1 MKYKKKIALLKA
13 NKNKNKSF
21 IINNESTYNRLYNA
35 FIKKSANLNELSQR
49 IFLEESKKYTYFPEI
64 NQYDIIFKN
73 YYIIHNN
80 IYDTYNNNENKVSIN
95 TLESNSNIECM
106 DNSSIEKKNENNN
119 INYSSLK
126 EDNNNNI
133 KDNEICNIY
142 TIEENYNNSII
153 DKKLPSLS
161 ELEIEEEKINKTI
174 SNMDHYRKIKL
185 SIHKKKKSKNIKNRK
200 FDTIHNSKSINN
212 REQKINIIDCDNLIS
227 FPSPTLHKEFDKNQL
242 ISNTSYGNFE
252 HNEFQNKSFA
262 RSTNII
268 PHARFIL
275 SPNNLRNAS
284 ENCVPISNNTYSYG
298 RKEILNN
305 HFIPKSTCSLE

>member
-1 MKYKKKIALLKA
+1 
-13 NKNKNKSF
+13 
-21 IINNESTYNRLYNA
+21 
-35 FIKKSANLNELSQR
+35 
-49 IFLEESKKYTYFPEI
+49 
-64 NQYDIIFKN
+64 
-73 YYIIHNN
+73 
-80 IYDTYNNNENKVSIN
+80 
-95 TLESNSNIECM
+95 M

-142 TIEENYNNSII
+142 TIEDNYNNSII

-174 SNMDHYRKIKL
+174 SNMDHYRKIKP
-185 SIHKKKKSKNIKNRK
+185 SIHKKKKPKNIKNRK

-298 RKEILNN
+298 RKEILYNQ
-305 HFIPKSTCSLE
+305 FKPKNAGSLELEGKKNYFNFKYNSIKNNNYNNKNLYIDRNNITYKNNYKKNQFNSIGLVDNSISTNFCLSSL